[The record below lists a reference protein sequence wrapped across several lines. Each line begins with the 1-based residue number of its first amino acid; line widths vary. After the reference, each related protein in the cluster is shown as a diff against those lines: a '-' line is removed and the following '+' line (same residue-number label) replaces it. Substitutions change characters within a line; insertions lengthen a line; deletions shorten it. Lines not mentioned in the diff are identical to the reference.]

1 MIFKSIVVGPMQVN
15 CFVLACEKTLEGII
29 VDPGDNIPEVIE
41 LVLEDDIRVV
51 EVVATHGHYDHIAH
65 AASAVRETGA
75 PFAIHPADRFEVENL
90 VEIAGS
96 IGMDA
101 EPPPRIDR
109 FLQEGDVVRMGEETL
124 EIVHTPGHARGNITL
139 KWPGHAIV
147 GDSLFAGSIGRTDLP
162 GGDADLLLKSIRE
175 KILILEDETKIYP
188 GHGPFTTVGLEKT
201 NNPFFAGG
209 SGLW

>member
-1 MIFKSIVVGPMQVN
+1 MIFKSIIVGPLQVN

-124 EIVHTPGHARGNITL
+124 EIVHTPGHA
-139 KWPGHAIV
+139 IV

-209 SGLW
+209 SGVW